1 MAKKEDKDQ
10 KKVIADEDWKEQA
23 RKEKE
28 ILAAQQQADQEKK
41 EKLKGR
47 PPLPKGDLAGLIS
60 MLATQ
65 SLLAMGAVVP
75 EGQEKKEPDLELA
88 KYHIDILETLEE
100 KTKGNL
106 SEQETKLITEALH
119 QIRMLYVKV
128 AEVKGA
134 NQ

>member
-1 MAKKEDKDQ
+1 MAKKEDKE
-10 KKVIADEDWKEQA
+10 KKNVTADEDWKEQA

-28 ILAAQQQADQEKK
+28 ILAAQQKAEQEKK
-41 EKLKGR
+41 EQFQGR
-47 PPLPKGDLAGLIS
+47 PALPKGDFTGLVS

-75 EGQEKKEPDLELA
+75 EGQERKEPDLELA
-88 KYHIDILETLEE
+88 KYHIDILEAIEE

-106 SEQETKLITEALH
+106 SEQETALVTEALH

-128 AEVKGA
+128 AEAKGA
-134 NQ
+134 S